1 MVSRIEHV
9 SEYSDKED
17 SRFLNSKAVSEF
29 IELVLKAKRMLRV
42 VEHGIIRIVYD
53 SNDEEALGMT
63 CCSIC
68 KSCFVY
74 KKLVN
79 GQKRSKMAVGF

>member
-1 MVSRIEHV
+1 MALRIEHV
-9 SEYSDKED
+9 PGYSDEED
-17 SRFLNSKAVSEF
+17 SQFLNSEAVSEC

-42 VEHGIIRIVYD
+42 VRHEIIWIVHD
-53 SNDEEALGMT
+53 SNDEEALGMA

-79 GQKRSKMAVGF
+79 GQKSSKMAVGF